1 MRITVVEGDITAQD
15 VDAVV
20 NAANRAMRG
29 GGGVDGAI
37 HRAGGPA
44 VLEDCRRR
52 FPRGLATGD
61 AGWTT
66 AGEMTATWVI
76 HVVGPNHNRGETDRS
91 LLTSCYSRALEV
103 ADEVGARTVA
113 FPLIS
118 AGSYGWPRD
127 HAIAAALEVFRAA
140 DTRVEEARLVAFGR
154 STYDAMLAQLG
165 ADPA

>member
-1 MRITVVEGDITAQD
+1 MEITVVEGDITAQD
-15 VDAVV
+15 VDAIV

-52 FPRGLATGD
+52 FPAGLATGD

-66 AGEMTATWVI
+66 AGLLPARWVI
-76 HVVGPNHNRGETDRS
+76 HVVGPNYNRGERDRT
-91 LLTSCYSRALEV
+91 LLTSCYHRALAV
-103 ADEVGARTVA
+103 ADDLGARTVA

-118 AGSYGWPRD
+118 AGSYGWPKTD
-127 HAIAAALEVFRAA
+127 AINAALEVFRAA
-140 DTRVEEARLVAFGR
+140 QTQVAEARMVAFDS
-154 STYDAMLAQLG
+154 STYGAIQDARRRG
-165 ADPA
+165 